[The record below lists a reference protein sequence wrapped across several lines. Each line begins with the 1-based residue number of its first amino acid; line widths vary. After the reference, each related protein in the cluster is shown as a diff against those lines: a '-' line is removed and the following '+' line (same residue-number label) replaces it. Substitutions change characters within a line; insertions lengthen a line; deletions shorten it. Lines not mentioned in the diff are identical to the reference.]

1 MFDTNTESALN
12 PHFIFNSMNAIRYT
26 IFEDQEKAS
35 ELLSELAQL
44 LRYKLADGKAH
55 TDVLEELTYVKQ
67 YLNLEALRLE
77 ERLISTVTFNNVS
90 KHNPLSH
97 SLLLPL
103 VEKICHEK
111 DIYSV
116 QENTLTIACSEHDKC
131 VTFTLELTQKPGI
144 KPGEINFDTELN
156 LIKSSVATTIA
167 QTLTKNSYKMELTL
181 NYDH

>member
-1 MFDTNTESALN
+1 MFDSNTDSVLN

-26 IFEDQEKAS
+26 IFEDQDKAS

-44 LRYKLADGKAH
+44 LRFKLADGKNQ
-55 TDVLEELTYVKQ
+55 TDVLEELTFVKH

-77 ERLISTVTFNNVS
+77 ERLECDIKIDNIS
-90 KHNPLSH
+90 KHNNLPH

-111 DIYSV
+111 DIYGVSHN
-116 QENTLTIACSEHDKC
+116 QLSLHCLEADKKI
-131 VTFTLELTQKPGI
+131 TFTLELVQAPHVKS
-144 KPGEINFDTELN
+144 GEINFSTELASITPS
-156 LIKSSVATTIA
+156 LTPALT